1 MELVM
6 FFNKKITV
14 KDKLDFLEYLS
25 FQVKSEASFEETL
38 TRYLGN
44 GSRKDY
50 VSEYCLNAISDI
62 KNGNDPADALLDNG
76 FISNLEYG
84 IIKNADSSNDLH
96 NSLISIINI
105 NKNSLKNNNTLGNA
119 VKSGLLTIMAVFL
132 IIPFYKD
139 DIASLYQSFGQM
151 QAASSTSSTSVINV
165 ELPFL
170 IKYWWSSF
178 IVIGA
183 MILLY
188 FGIKY
193 FLNFIYINYTSYYY
207 KVFKNKLYTDLIT
220 VLNTYYQLQNSM
232 NISNAYIALSK
243 TSPNIY
249 WRNIFYEIDLNLK
262 EGGKASDILV
272 SQKGI
277 LPLEVINCFIDADE
291 TGETELYIKKALD
304 YCENR
309 DKEINEVIKEWGPAV
324 INVLIYLLV
333 GLLAVAFVKDTMQ
346 HGILD
351 VLSGM

>member
-1 MELVM
+1 M
-6 FFNKKITV
+6 FFSKTITV

-25 FQVKSEASFEETL
+25 FQVKSEASYEETL
-38 TRYLGN
+38 TRYIEN

-50 VSEYCLNAISDI
+50 IIEFCLNAISDI
-62 KNGNDPADALLDNG
+62 KNGKEPADALLDNG

-84 IIKNADSSNDLH
+84 IIRNADSSKDLH

-105 NKNSLKNNNTLGNA
+105 NKNSLKNSNA
-119 VKSGLLTIMAVFL
+119 LASAIKSGLLTIMAIFL
-132 IIPFYKD
+132 TIPFFKE
-139 DIASLYQSFGQM
+139 DITSLYESFGQM
-151 QAASSTSSTSVINV
+151 QAASSTSSTDVVIV
-165 ELPFL
+165 QIPFL

-178 IVIGA
+178 IVIGI
-183 MILLY
+183 MILIY
-188 FGIKY
+188 FGVKY
-193 FLNFIYINYTSYYY
+193 LLNYIYINYTSYYY
-207 KVFKNKLYTDLIT
+207 KVFKNKLFTDLIT

-304 YCENR
+304 YCENS

-324 INVLIYLLV
+324 INVLIYLLI

-346 HGILD
+346 NGILD
-351 VLSGM
+351 VLSRM